1 MSDDKVS
8 DYYVGQKQQV
18 LGEVGPSVFFI
29 FAYIK
34 SINSGPGYILFLKI
48 ICDNDMTLWVD
59 GEKQDLLLDL
69 DGQMSWKAMSILNI
83 SSATEVLGVKCVNSW
98 GGHYGIMGD
107 VTDEAG
113 KEILVTDSSW
123 NCSNTADEGW
133 ERADFLEGGNWSP
146 AFYNKKHEPYL
157 NSSNSLPWASMSPNR
172 KVIWTDSDKDTIV
185 YCRRMLRMA
194 GIESSKY
201 LNVQIKEN
209 HTACTRTLYL
219 FRSRSYI

>member
-1 MSDDKVS
+1 
-8 DYYVGQKQQV
+8 
-18 LGEVGPSVFFI
+18 
-29 FAYIK
+29 
-34 SINSGPGYILFLKI
+34 
-48 ICDNDMTLWVD
+48 MTLWVD
-59 GEKQDLLLDL
+59 GEQQDLDR
-69 DGQMSWKAMSILNI
+69 DGQGSRSWKEMSILNI

-133 ERADFLEGGNWSP
+133 ERADFLEGDNWNP

-157 NSSNSLPWASMSPNR
+157 NNSDSLPWASMSPNR
-172 KVIWTDSDKDTIV
+172 KVIWTDFDSYNDTTV
-185 YCRRMLRMA
+185 FCRRMLRMA

-201 LNVQIKEN
+201 KVFLLSDQRKP
-209 HTACTRTLYL
+209 HSTLSD
-219 FRSRSYI
+219 F